1 MGIALTDRCRAVDK
15 AGMAHQLVRAPALA
29 RTGYEAGRQLVGP
42 DAPKEMGLFVVVG
55 MGGSAIGGD
64 LLRDLGM
71 GRLPVPVLSHR
82 GFGLPAFVGPTS
94 AVVTVSYSGE
104 TAETLSAFAEA
115 LDRGSRLWAVA
126 SGGTLIKQAQ
136 EAGVPVAVLPGG
148 LPPRAALGAL
158 FFSLIGLAEGLGLLE
173 PQIEGVEEALE
184 LCESLNNRFR
194 PEAEEENN
202 PALEMAQRIV
212 DSIPSIFGVFGST
225 DGIARRWKSQLNENS
240 KMVASFDVLPELSH
254 NEVVSFEVD
263 TGPTSPSRVVI
274 LLEDPDDGEEV
285 VRQRERLAAWLAG
298 RGISVERVSG
308 QGKSRLAR
316 LVSMVLFGDWVSY
329 YAAVLRDI
337 DPTPIVSIDTL
348 KKRSPEEPAGR

>member
-1 MGIALTDRCRAVDK
+1 MGLALADRCRAVDK

-29 RTGYEAGRQLVGP
+29 RTGYEAGRALIGP
-42 DAPKEMGLFVVVG
+42 EPPKGLALFVVVG

-64 LLRDLGM
+64 LLRDLAM

-82 GFGLPAFVGPTS
+82 GFGLPAFVGPAS
-94 AVVTVSYSGE
+94 GVVTVSYSGE

-126 SGGTLIKQAQ
+126 SGGTLAERAQ
-136 EAGVPVAVLPGG
+136 EAAVPLALLPGG
-148 LPPRAALGAL
+148 MPPRAALGAL

-173 PQIEGVEEALE
+173 PQSEGVEETLE
-184 LCESLNNRFR
+184 LCESLNNRLR
-194 PEAEEENN
+194 PEAEDENN

-212 DSIPSIFGVFGST
+212 GSIPSIFGVFGST

-240 KMVASFDVLPELSH
+240 KMVASFDVLPELAH

-263 TGPTSPSRVVI
+263 AGPSSPSRVVI
-274 LLEDPDDGEEV
+274 LLEDADDGAEV
-285 VRQRERLAAWLAG
+285 VRQRERLADWLTG
-298 RGISVERVSG
+298 RGVSVERISG
-308 QGKSRLAR
+308 QGRSRLAR

-337 DPTPIVSIDTL
+337 DPTPIASIDTL
-348 KKRSPEEPAGR
+348 KERRHEEPAGL